1 MSKQLRKELVE
12 EFLSIFPLTKRLPS
26 TQIVSKK
33 SDEEKV
39 KKKLWIEE
47 KRLPSTQI
55 VSENK
60 MKKESKNYGFRK
72 W

>member
-39 KKKLWIEE
+39 KKI
-47 KRLPSTQI
+47 
-55 VSENK
+55 
-60 MKKESKNYGFRK
+60 MD
-72 W
+72 